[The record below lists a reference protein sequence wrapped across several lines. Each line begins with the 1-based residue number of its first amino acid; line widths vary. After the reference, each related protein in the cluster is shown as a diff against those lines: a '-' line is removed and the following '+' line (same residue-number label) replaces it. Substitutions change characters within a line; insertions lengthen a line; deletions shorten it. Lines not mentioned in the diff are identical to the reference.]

1 MIRAI
6 RKEDIDTVADIWLA
20 TNITTHN
27 FIIPQYWL
35 NNFEPV
41 KKMLSQAEIYV
52 FEEENNIQAFIGL
65 TNDYISG
72 IFVFSEFQSRGI
84 GKRLLDFVKTI
95 RKKLSLDVY
104 QKNTRAVKFYQRE
117 GFEIQSK
124 NTDVNTNEEEYTMV
138 WELQPD
144 LSGTSQSAGQE
155 RQNAQHIV

>member
-6 RKEDIDTVADIWLA
+6 QKEDIDTVADIWLA

-72 IFVFSEFQSRGI
+72 IRFCQN
-84 GKRLLDFVKTI
+84 
-95 RKKLSLDVY
+95 Y
-104 QKNTRAVKFYQRE
+104 QKKT
-117 GFEIQSK
+117 
-124 NTDVNTNEEEYTMV
+124 
-138 WELQPD
+138 
-144 LSGTSQSAGQE
+144 
-155 RQNAQHIV
+155 